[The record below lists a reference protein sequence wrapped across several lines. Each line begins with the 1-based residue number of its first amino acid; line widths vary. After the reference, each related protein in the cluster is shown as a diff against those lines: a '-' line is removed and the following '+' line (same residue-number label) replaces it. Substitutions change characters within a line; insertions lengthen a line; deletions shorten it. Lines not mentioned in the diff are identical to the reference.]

1 MKSVGTTINFERSI
15 GLDNEIKNIT
25 EKVISL
31 HASFVDEVVVKA
43 LYEAYKDTEISKIFV
58 VDLNNFKDF
67 LYEMLPQWLAT
78 KEYTR

>member
-1 MKSVGTTINFERSI
+1 MKSIGMTINFERSI
-15 GLDNEIKNIT
+15 GFDNELNDFT

-31 HASFVDEVVVKA
+31 RANFVDEVVVKA
-43 LYEAYKDTEISKIFV
+43 LFEAYKDTEISKIFV
-58 VDLNNFKDF
+58 VDLHNFKDF